1 MMAKV
6 SIFCFAASYAVALA
20 IELWRLLRPRP
31 ILRYVGLGFG
41 SAGLLAHLIYAL
53 VQSVPLVTPAGS
65 MLLLA
70 LVLAVFYLYGAV
82 HHNRV
87 AWGLFVLPLVLGLI
101 VLAVLMPP
109 TELPRLEGVDWIR
122 FWGMTHGVF
131 VLMAA
136 VGVCVGF
143 LASIMYLVQ
152 MRKLQ
157 TKSMPDEGLRMMP
170 LERLETMNRRAIL
183 LAFPLLT
190 VGLLV
195 GVALQW
201 RTELLTEAWTSPKV
215 LSTIGLW
222 IVFALLLYLRYAAHV
237 RGRRLAWLTMIAF
250 GLLIAAL
257 APAHPFAGGAG
268 P

>member
-6 SIFCFAASYAVALA
+6 SIFCFAASYAVALLV
-20 IELWRLLRPRP
+20 ELWRLLRPRP
-31 ILRYVGLGFG
+31 ILRYVSLGFG

-53 VQSVPLVTPAGS
+53 VQSVPLVTPTGS

-82 HHNRV
+82 HHTRV

-101 VLAVLMPP
+101 GLAVLLPP
-109 TELPRLEGVDWIR
+109 AELPQIDNVDWTR
-122 FWGMTHGVF
+122 FWGMTHGVL
-131 VLMAA
+131 VLLAA

-183 LAFPLLT
+183 LSFPLLT
-190 VGLLV
+190 AGLLV
-195 GVALQW
+195 GLVLQW
-201 RTELLTEAWTSPKV
+201 STGLFSETWTSPKV

-222 IVFALLLYLRYAAHV
+222 VVFALLLYLRYGAHV
-237 RGRRLAWLTMIAF
+237 RGRRLAWMTMLAF
-250 GLLIAAL
+250 GLLLAAL
-257 APAHPFAGGAG
+257 APAHPFAGGNG